1 MLIGTLSADLALQG
15 VASLKQKRSIV
26 KGVKERLKSR
36 FNCSI
41 AEVDHQE
48 SKILATIG
56 LAVVS
61 NDRRFLDQQ
70 LDSILHFLRAD
81 GRFFV
86 SRVERDVF
94 S

>member
-36 FNCSI
+36 FNCSV

-48 SKILATIG
+48 SKIRATIG

-70 LDSILHFLRAD
+70 LDSILRFLRAD

>member
-1 MLIGTLSADLALQG
+1 MLIATLSADLSLQG

-26 KGVKERLKSR
+26 KGVIGRIKSR

-41 AEVDHQE
+41 SEVDHQD
-48 SKILATIG
+48 SKRLATLG

-70 LDSILHFLRAD
+70 LDSILAFLRAD

-86 SRVERDVF
+86 SRVEREVF

>member
-1 MLIGTLSADLALQG
+1 M
-15 VASLKQKRSIV
+15 V
-26 KGVKERLKSR
+26 KGRSKSR
-36 FNCSI
+36 FNGGI

-56 LAVVS
+56 LAIVS

-70 LDSILHFLRAD
+70 LDSILSFLRAD

-86 SRVERDVF
+86 SRVEREVF